1 MGGTATAEAE
11 QAQLLNTDT
20 KEITPDWIDPLSPL
34 KVPVNPLHYAAHK
47 YQLILDRLDKQATR
61 NPAQFNSG
69 NYIAIME
76 KLEKLW
82 QAINEGKTV
91 NDLDEGKLAPS
102 GRPGNPPANGNLK
115 PISMGSGVPTDDPAT
130 R

>member
-1 MGGTATAEAE
+1 MGGAVAE

-20 KEITPDWIDPLSPL
+20 KEINPYWVDPTAPL
-34 KVPVNPLHYAAHK
+34 LVPINPLHYAAHK
-47 YQLILDRLDKQATR
+47 YQLILERLDNQAIK

-69 NYIAIME
+69 NYIQIME

-91 NDLDEGKLAPS
+91 NDLDEGSLAQSRKSDPTPEVGAGITAS
-102 GRPGNPPANGNLK
+102 VDPGVSADNPITG
-115 PISMGSGVPTDDPAT
+115 
-130 R
+130 